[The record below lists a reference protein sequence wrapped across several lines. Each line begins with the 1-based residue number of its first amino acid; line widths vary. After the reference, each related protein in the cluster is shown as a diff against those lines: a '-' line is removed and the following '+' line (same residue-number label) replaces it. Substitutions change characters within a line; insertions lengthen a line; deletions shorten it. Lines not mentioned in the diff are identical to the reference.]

1 MLIYEYK
8 NFMYNFLT
16 KMAIHQTLPI
26 LRWKY
31 Y

>member
-16 KMAIHQTLPI
+16 KTAIHQIPPTPRL
-26 LRWKY
+26 KY